1 MSELVPLTF
10 HKILQSRSY
19 TVMIL
24 GTDEKKFAIYAEPQV
39 GHHLQLQIA
48 QGHPTRQSTFDLVEE
63 VFEGLGV
70 KILQVVINDV
80 QDTTYFARLFLEQS
94 LGEQKQILEIDARPS
109 DCVILALT
117 HKIPIFCT
125 REVLTKTV
133 AVDESPLAST

>member
-1 MSELVPLTF
+1 MSELIPLNF
-10 HKILQSRSY
+10 FKILQSRTY

-39 GHHLQLQIA
+39 GHHLQLQISHA
-48 QGHPTRQSTFDLVEE
+48 HPVRPTTFDLIEQAL
-63 VFEGLGV
+63 EGLSV
-70 KILQVVINDV
+70 KILQVVINDI

-94 LGEQKQILEIDARPS
+94 LGNSKQILEIDARPS

-117 HKIPIFCT
+117 HQVPLFCT

-133 AVDESPLAST
+133 AVEDPVS

>member
-48 QGHPTRQSTFDLVEE
+48 QGHPTRPSTFDLVEE

-94 LGEQKQILEIDARPS
+94 LGDQKQILEIDARPS
-109 DCVILALT
+109 DSVILALT
-117 HKIPIFCT
+117 HKIPILCT

-133 AVDESPLAST
+133 AVDDAANQ

>member
-39 GHHLQLQIA
+39 GHHLQIQIA
-48 QGHPTRQSTFDLVEE
+48 QSHPTRPNTFDLFEE
-63 VFEGLGV
+63 TLEGLGA

-94 LGEQKQILEIDARPS
+94 IGDQKQILEIDARPS

-117 HKIPIFCT
+117 HKIPIYCT
-125 REVLTKTV
+125 REVLSKAV
-133 AVDESPLAST
+133 AVEDGNS

>member
-1 MSELVPLTF
+1 MSELVPLNF

-24 GTDEKKFAIYAEPQV
+24 GTDEKKFAIYTEPQV
-39 GHHLQLQIA
+39 GHHLQVQIA
-48 QGHPTRQSTFDLVEE
+48 QSHPTRPNTFDLFEE
-63 VFEGLGV
+63 TLEGLGA

-94 LGEQKQILEIDARPS
+94 IGDQKQILEIDARPS

-117 HKIPIFCT
+117 HKIPIYCT
-125 REVLTKTV
+125 REVLSKTV
-133 AVDESPLAST
+133 AVDDPVST

>member
-1 MSELVPLTF
+1 MSELVPLSF
-10 HKILQSRSY
+10 HKILQSRAY

-24 GTDEKKFAIYAEPQV
+24 GTDDKKFAIYAEPQV

-48 QGHPTRQSTFDLVEE
+48 QAHPVRPSTFDLMKET
-63 VFEGLGV
+63 FDGLGA

-80 QDTTYFARLFLEQS
+80 QDTTYFARLFLEQAI
-94 LGEQKQILEIDARPS
+94 GDQKQILEVDARPS

-117 HKIPIFCT
+117 HKVPIFCT

-133 AVDESPLAST
+133 PITDNTNI

>member
-1 MSELVPLTF
+1 MSELVPLSF

-48 QGHPTRQSTFDLVEE
+48 QARPARPSTFDLIKETLD
-63 VFEGLGV
+63 GLGA
-70 KILQVVINDV
+70 KILQVVISDV
-80 QDTTYFARLFLEQS
+80 QDTTYFGRLFIEQA
-94 LGEQKQILEIDARPS
+94 LGDQKQILEVDARPS
-109 DCVILALT
+109 DCIILALT

-133 AVDESPLAST
+133 PISDSSST

>member
-1 MSELVPLTF
+1 MSELVPLSF

-48 QGHPTRQSTFDLVEE
+48 HAHPTRPNTFDFIEE
-63 VFEGLGV
+63 IFQGLGV

-80 QDTTYFARLFLEQS
+80 QDTTYFARLFVEQS

-133 AVDESPLAST
+133 GVDDAVNT

>member
-1 MSELVPLTF
+1 MTELVPLSF

-48 QGHPTRQSTFDLVEE
+48 QAHPTRPNTFDLIEHM
-63 VFEGLGV
+63 FQGLGV
-70 KILQVVINDV
+70 KIVQVVINDV
-80 QDTTYFARLFLEQS
+80 QDTTYFARLFLEQPV
-94 LGEQKQILEIDARPS
+94 GDQKQIVEIDARPS

-125 REVLTKTV
+125 REVLSKTV
-133 AVDESPLAST
+133 PVTDPVS

>member
-1 MSELVPLTF
+1 MSELIPLSF

-48 QGHPTRQSTFDLVEE
+48 QVHPTRPSTFDLIKES
-63 VFEGLGV
+63 FDGLGA
-70 KILQVVINDV
+70 KIIQVVINDV
-80 QDTTYFARLFLEQS
+80 QDTTYFARLFLEQVI
-94 LGEQKQILEIDARPS
+94 GDQKQILEVDARPS

-125 REVLTKTV
+125 SEVLSKTV
-133 AVDESPLAST
+133 PISDSTSY